1 MTYSAAHLLMSA
13 LFLFCCKAGSRRNMK
28 FKMNTAVAAKNH
40 VVFLELFGVKGV
52 EKIPHGDTVNYL
64 LERISPEETAAIR
77 TRMVKEL
84 IRRKCFLNGRLF
96 GYYLIA
102 LDGSRIF
109 SFKERHCEQ
118 CLTQK
123 TSDGGVRYFHPV
135 LEAKLVGAD
144 GMALSVETEFIENPG
159 KFYDKQD
166 CELKAFYRLT
176 DKLKAQFPQ
185 LRICLL
191 LDGLYPGKRVFSI
204 CRAYGWKY
212 LITFKEGSM
221 PEVYREYEDLKFL
234 ESQARF
240 PENRVEERIRD
251 GLKRT
256 YTWIEAIEYAEN
268 LYLNVVECEE
278 TKQEKATRFVW
289 LTNFSISRWNCR
301 KLSEGARLRWKIE
314 NEGFNVQKN
323 GGYELEHAYSHDR
336 VAMKNFYLVLQM
348 AHTIMQLMER
358 GNLLEGPVMK
368 IYGSLKNFAEKLLI
382 ALTTELLKIKEMTAF
397 LNQRIQ
403 IRLNTS

>member
-1 MTYSAAHLLMSA
+1 MSA